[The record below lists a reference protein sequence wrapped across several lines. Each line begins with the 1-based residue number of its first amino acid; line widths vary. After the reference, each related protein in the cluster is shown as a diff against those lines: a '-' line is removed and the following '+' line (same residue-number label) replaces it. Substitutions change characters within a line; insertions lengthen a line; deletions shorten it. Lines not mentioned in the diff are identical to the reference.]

1 VCAAAAAGAGG
12 PESAIATPPQ
22 QPPPEPDDG
31 APNRFL
37 FRRHMQEK
45 EREIAR
51 LRSRLQRY
59 EQPLDS
65 NGSTAHEAHAG
76 DDAEWSISVAID
88 VR

>member
-1 VCAAAAAGAGG
+1 MCAAAAAGAGG

-22 QPPPEPDDG
+22 QPPPDDG

-51 LRSRLQRY
+51 LRARLRRY
-59 EQPLDS
+59 EQPLGS
-65 NGSTAHEAHAG
+65 NGSTAHEAHAA
-76 DDAEWSISVAID
+76 DDTEWSISVAID
-88 VR
+88 VL

>member
-1 VCAAAAAGAGG
+1 
-12 PESAIATPPQ
+12 
-22 QPPPEPDDG
+22 
-31 APNRFL
+31 
-37 FRRHMQEK
+37 MQEK